1 MFRKTAIALVALS
14 LPLTASANN
23 WSVGGGYLN
32 LSSDS
37 QSIDISLG
45 SLYGSV
51 AYTYQTDHKKLSIV
65 PELKLG
71 TGISDDSVRLYSTK
85 VDVELERFVNF
96 SVKVQYD
103 VTDQVFVFVM
113 PSYANAKIEASAG
126 GLSESDSE
134 WDFGVGTGIG
144 YQFNAQTDVAL
155 SYEKFDDTDVI
166 SAGFS
171 YSF

>member
-1 MFRKTAIALVALS
+1 MLRKTALALVALS
-14 LPLTASANN
+14 LPLTVSANN

-32 LSSDS
+32 FSNDSDG
-37 QSIDISLG
+37 IDVSLG

-51 AYTYQTDHKKLSIV
+51 AYIYQTEHKKFSIV

-71 TGISDDSVRLYSTK
+71 TGISDDSVRLYGTK

-96 SVKVQYD
+96 SVKAQYD

-113 PSYANAKIEASAG
+113 PSYANAKIEASVG
-126 GLSESDSE
+126 GFSESDSE
-134 WDFGVGTGIG
+134 WEFGVGTGIG

-166 SAGFS
+166 SAGFN